1 MSKILIVEAN
11 FPPEPVVVAKVAI
24 DLVSTLSNNHQIT
37 VLCPK
42 PTRPY
47 GFDFCSAK
55 IPIGKFDRVELKSH
69 TCPQSSFMGRFR
81 ENYSFG
87 IETAK
92 YIHEHH
98 REIDTI
104 YADSWPLFG
113 QYFLVRAAQK
123 YNLPIA
129 IHIQDVYPESLTNK
143 LGLFS
148 GIANFALAP
157 LDKYIL
163 KKSTS
168 VIVISDY
175 MKKYLG
181 ITRGIS
187 KDKIAVVINWQ
198 DEFSFL
204 VYMADKI
211 EADKFTFMYLGNV
224 GPVAGIDL
232 LIDAFVK
239 ANIHNSR
246 LVISGSGSMKTGLMK
261 KSAVYKEHD
270 IQFWSV
276 PEGKV
281 PEIQNK
287 ANVLL
292 LPIKKGA
299 ASSSVPSK
307 LPAYMLSA
315 KPIICCADLD
325 SYTAQCIREAKCGN
339 VVEPETVEELSKA
352 LTAIANQNISAL
364 IEMGKSGR
372 KYALDFFSKEINLKK
387 LVAVIE
393 DTLKK

>member
-1 MSKILIVEAN
+1 
-11 FPPEPVVVAKVAI
+11 
-24 DLVSTLSNNHQIT
+24 
-37 VLCPK
+37 
-42 PTRPY
+42 
-47 GFDFCSAK
+47 
-55 IPIGKFDRVELKSH
+55 
-69 TCPQSSFMGRFR
+69 
-81 ENYSFG
+81 
-87 IETAK
+87 
-92 YIHEHH
+92 
-98 REIDTI
+98 
-104 YADSWPLFG
+104 
-113 QYFLVRAAQK
+113 
-123 YNLPIA
+123 
-129 IHIQDVYPESLTNK
+129 
-143 LGLFS
+143 
-148 GIANFALAP
+148 
-157 LDKYIL
+157 
-163 KKSTS
+163 
-168 VIVISDY
+168 
-175 MKKYLG
+175 
-181 ITRGIS
+181 
-187 KDKIAVVINWQ
+187 
-198 DEFSFL
+198 
-204 VYMADKI
+204 MADKI